1 MITIFT
7 RTIIIYLILVIIMR
21 VLGKR
26 QLGELEVSEL
36 ITTILIS
43 EIAAMPISN
52 QDIPISYAIIPLIL
66 IMTFEVTSS
75 FLICKFPVIKNFF
88 ADAPSLLIYKGR
100 INQKELLKNRISPE
114 ELLSELRLKSIT
126 DPIQVEY
133 AILEHNGML
142 SVIPKLEYQ
151 QLTLDIASNPQTDN
165 GIVHIVIS
173 QGAWNEYNINR
184 FSINKEEI
192 EKYLQRKKLDIKEV
206 FLLTLDDSGNK
217 TLIRKDNKK

>member
-52 QDIPISYAIIPLIL
+52 QDIPISYAIIPLVL

-75 FLICKFPVIKNFF
+75 FLICKYPIIKNFL

-100 INQKELLKNRISPE
+100 INQKELVKNRISPE

-151 QLTLDIASNPQTDN
+151 QLTLDISNNPQTDN
-165 GIVHIVIS
+165 GIVH
-173 QGAWNEYNINR
+173 NIKH
-184 FSINKEEI
+184 FSINKQEI
-192 EKYLQRKKLDIKEV
+192 EKYLQRKRLELKDI
-206 FLLTLDDSGNK
+206 FLLTIDDSGNK
-217 TLIRKDNKK
+217 TLIRKDKQQ